1 MAILVDKNTK
11 VLIQGITGH
20 EGARACNEM
29 LSYGTKVLAG
39 VTPGKG
45 GRKVSGVP
53 VYDTVREALAKHPNI
68 NTSLIAVPA
77 SAVKDAAMEAMFA
90 GIPLVNILAEHVP
103 TLDCAEIVRWARMY
117 RMILIGPSSVGV
129 ISPKKGKI
137 GSIGSSLIS
146 NVFTP
151 GSVGVVSK
159 SGGMTAEIAVTLTN
173 AGNGQSTVLGIGGDQ
188 IIGFDFVDALKLFG
202 KDPETKAVVLFG
214 EVGGTYEEQ
223 AAEFIRKEKFKK
235 PVVAVVAGK
244 FTARLPQG
252 TVLGHAGAIVAKGK
266 GGYDSKVRAF
276 KKAGV
281 PVAATLDE
289 IPGLLRKMLRGR
301 IK

>member
-11 VLIQGITGH
+11 VLIQGITGK
-20 EGARACNEM
+20 EGARACEEM

-45 GRKVSGVP
+45 GQKISGVP
-53 VYDTVREALAKHPNI
+53 VYDTVCEALAKHPI
-68 NTSLIAVPA
+68 VNTSLIVVPA
-77 SAVKDAAMEAMFA
+77 PAVKDAAMEAMFA
-90 GIPLVNILAEHVP
+90 GIPFVDILAEHVP
-103 TLDCAEIVRWARMY
+103 TLDCAEIVRWARSKGT
-117 RMILIGPSSVGV
+117 ILVGPSSVGV
-129 ISPKKGKI
+129 IAPRKAKI
-137 GSIGSSLIS
+137 GSIGSSLIR

-151 GSVGVVSK
+151 GPIGVVSK

-173 AGNGQSTVLGIGGDQ
+173 AGIGQSTVVGIGGDQ
-188 IIGFDFVDALKLFG
+188 IIGFDFVDALKLFE

-223 AAEFIRKEKFKK
+223 AAEFIRKRKFKK

-244 FTARLPQG
+244 FTAHLPQG

-289 IPGLLRKMLRGR
+289 IPGLLRRRVKL
-301 IK
+301 

>member
-1 MAILVDKNTK
+1 MDNQKIIRVTVSEASRLFGVDSKTIRRAIKAGALKYIV
-11 VLIQGITGH
+11 VQG
-20 EGARACNEM
+20 R
-29 LSYGTKVLAG
+29 YK
-39 VTPGKG
+39 
-45 GRKVSGVP
+45 
-53 VYDTVREALAKHPNI
+53 I
-68 NTSLIAVPA
+68 NFQSLLGWSQRQTSTRN
-77 SAVKDAAMEAMFA
+77 K
-90 GIPLVNILAEHVP
+90 
-103 TLDCAEIVRWARMY
+103 
-117 RMILIGPSSVGV
+117 
-129 ISPKKGKI
+129 
-137 GSIGSSLIS
+137 
-146 NVFTP
+146 
-151 GSVGVVSK
+151 
-159 SGGMTAEIAVTLTN
+159 LTN
-173 AGNGQSTVLGIGGDQ
+173 AGIGQSTVVGIGGDQ

-289 IPGLLRKMLRGR
+289 IPKLLKAIL
-301 IK
+301 

>member
-1 MAILVDKNTK
+1 MAILVDKNTR
-11 VLIQGITGH
+11 VLIQGITGK
-20 EGARACNEM
+20 EGARACEEM

-45 GRKVSGVP
+45 GQKISGVP
-53 VYDTVREALAKHPNI
+53 VYDTVRQALAKHPGV

-77 SAVKDAAMEAMFA
+77 AAVKDAAMEAMFA
-90 GIPLVNILAEHVP
+90 GIPFVDILAEHVP
-103 TLDCAEIVRWARMY
+103 TLDCVEIVRWARVKGT
-117 RMILIGPSSVGV
+117 ILVGPSSVGV
-129 ISPKKGKI
+129 ISPKKAKI
-137 GSIGSSLIS
+137 GSIGSSLIR

-151 GSVGVVSK
+151 GPVGIISK

-173 AGNGQSTVLGIGGDQ
+173 AGIGQSTVVGIGGDQ

-202 KDPETKAVVLFG
+202 KDSETKAVVLFG

-252 TVLGHAGAIVAKGK
+252 TVLGHAGTIVAKGK
-266 GGYDSKVRAF
+266 GGYDSKVQAF

-281 PVAATLDE
+281 PVAAVLDD
-289 IPGLLRKMLRGR
+289 IPDLLRRMLHGR
-301 IK
+301 MK